1 MKKKLNYTTEQM
13 TEILNE
19 IRQKRDAFCIAHCLT
34 ENDVWLLI
42 DTWTHEALLKY
53 PYRVSEGPDRITRQC
68 VLGMHVVH
76 DNMKQVWI
84 IPKKKLP
91 KEEL

>member
-1 MKKKLNYTTEQM
+1 M

-19 IRQKRDAFCIAHCLT
+19 IRRKRDDFCISHRLT
-34 ENDVWLLI
+34 EGDVWLLL
-42 DTWTHEALLKY
+42 DTRTHESLLKY

-68 VLGMHVVH
+68 VLGMHVIH
-76 DNMKQVWI
+76 DSMRQVWI